1 MHSQEL
7 SQKIMHLNFSAAQRV
22 ENQQFVVA
30 TLDVRT
36 PQLQTADTS
45 KQDNQNEA
53 LGFVLSFMLKILP
66 FQISFESSVGF
77 SGIQ

>member
-1 MHSQEL
+1 
-7 SQKIMHLNFSAAQRV
+7 MHLNFSAAQRV
-22 ENQQFVVA
+22 ENHQFVVA
-30 TLDVRT
+30 TLDVWT

-45 KQDNQNEA
+45 KRHNQNEA